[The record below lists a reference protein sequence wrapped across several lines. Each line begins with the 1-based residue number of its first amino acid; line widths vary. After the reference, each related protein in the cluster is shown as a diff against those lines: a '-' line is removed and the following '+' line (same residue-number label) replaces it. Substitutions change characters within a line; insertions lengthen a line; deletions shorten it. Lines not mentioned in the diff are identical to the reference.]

1 MSPSLVAAGGERG
14 SAAVEFVLVGALV
27 TVLVAGVL
35 QLALGLHVRATLI
48 DCAAEGA
55 RFGSLMSSSPEQG
68 VQRTRDL
75 ITGALSPTYARDVAP
90 ALTSVGGVP
99 VLEIRVRAPLPVLGL
114 LGPSGVVDVVGRAV
128 VEG

>member
-1 MSPSLVAAGGERG
+1 VRSPVGAAGGERG
-14 SAAVEFVLVGALV
+14 SAAVDFVLVGALV

-55 RFGSLMSSSPEQG
+55 RFGALLSSSPEQG
-68 VQRTRDL
+68 AQRAREL
-75 ITGALSPTYARDVAP
+75 IAGALSPAYARDVEP

-99 VLEIRVRAPLPVLGL
+99 VLEVRVRAPLPVLGL
-114 LGPSGVVDVVGRAV
+114 LGPSGFIDVAGRSV